1 MPATATDPELELV
14 RAHVVPGRVD
24 DLTFAALED
33 SWRRGGGSFIDHL
46 VQLGAL
52 AGAAA
57 RTLRA
62 IQRGYLKAPL
72 APIFDGF
79 KAPPGLLPLSPPEPA
94 LPPLAAP
101 FEPAQRGLDLF
112 TTPEPAPAEDAVFGP
127 IPEWNS
133 IPEWTPSTEPAP
145 APRPAERRTRA
156 AERRGPRKIDP
167 VALLAV
173 PPPGARI
180 GVYTLR
186 EVLGAGATA
195 VVYRARDEQQRR
207 TVVLKLLRRDLM
219 PGDSQRFI
227 EEAGLLARVDH
238 PNVVAVIGSG
248 VFRGAPFI
256 VLEDIFA
263 ISLDEHLA
271 TAGPLPPQAL
281 ARVALS
287 VARGLH
293 AAQRA
298 GVVLHR
304 DIKPANLLLYGADG
318 RVKITDFGLA
328 SDSDSIRPEG
338 ARTLRGTAAYM
349 APESIL
355 ATRPVDHRADMYSL
369 GVTLY
374 EAATGGPPFV
384 RKSPLET
391 MRAHLHELAP
401 PLRDRAPQLTAPLAA
416 FIARLL
422 RKRPDE
428 RFTTWTEVGD
438 AAEELL
444 RALADPISD
453 AVTRAVRGDASA
465 SALPSL
471 YGKK

>member
-1 MPATATDPELELV
+1 MNAKPTDPELELV

-24 DLTFAALED
+24 DLTFAAIEG
-33 SWRRGGGSFIDHL
+33 SWRRVGGSFIDHL
-46 VQLGAL
+46 VHVGAL
-52 AGAAA
+52 GVAAA

-72 APIFDGF
+72 APLFEGF
-79 KAPPGLLPLSPPEPA
+79 QPPPGLLASPPLEAAPRPVAAPLEPAPRRADLLSAPEPA
-94 LPPLAAP
+94 A
-101 FEPAQRGLDLF
+101 
-112 TTPEPAPAEDAVFGP
+112 AEDTVLGP

-133 IPEWTPSTEPAP
+133 IPEWTPE
-145 APRPAERRTRA
+145 AERPLRA
-156 AERRGPRKIDP
+156 TPGERRARATGRRSARKIDP
-167 VALLAV
+167 VALLAA

-186 EVLGAGATA
+186 DVLGAGATA
-195 VVYRARDEQQRR
+195 IVYRARDEQQRR
-207 TVVLKLLRRDLM
+207 SVVLKLLRRDLM
-219 PGDSQRFI
+219 PADSQRFQS
-227 EEAGLLARVDH
+227 EARLLARVDH
-238 PNVVAVIGSG
+238 ANVVAVIGSG
-248 VFRGAPFI
+248 VFRDAPYI

-263 ISLDEHLA
+263 ISLEEHLS

-293 AAQRA
+293 AAHQA
-298 GVVLHR
+298 GVLHR
-304 DIKPANLLLYGADG
+304 DIKPANLLLYGPDG

-349 APESIL
+349 APECIL
-355 ATRPVDHRADMYSL
+355 TARPVDHRADMYSL

-374 EAATGGPPFV
+374 EAATGELPFIGANL
-384 RKSPLET
+384 LET
-391 MRAHLHELAP
+391 MRAHLHEPAP
-401 PLRDRAPQLTAPLAA
+401 SLRDRAPQLPAPLAA

-422 RKRPDE
+422 RKRPEDRFE
-428 RFTTWTEVGD
+428 RWSDVGD

-453 AVTRAVRGDASA
+453 AVTRAVRGDSGAN
-465 SALPSL
+465 ALPSL